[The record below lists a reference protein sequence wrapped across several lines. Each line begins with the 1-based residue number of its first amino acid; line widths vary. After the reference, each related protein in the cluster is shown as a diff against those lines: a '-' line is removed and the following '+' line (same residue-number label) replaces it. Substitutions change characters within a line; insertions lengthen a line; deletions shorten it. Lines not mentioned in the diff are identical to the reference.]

1 MTNADVALLL
11 SRLVFTAVASF
22 LAIVLW
28 SRTRD
33 SAWMLMVVGT
43 IASYADIV
51 FTLLVKFG
59 VADQDVLSP
68 GGVPLASMVFS
79 NLPTLMFI
87 IAFAVMVGRKRIR

>member
-1 MTNADVALLL
+1 MSNADLFLLL

-51 FTLLVKFG
+51 FSLLVAFG
-59 VADQDVLSP
+59 VADEAALSP
-68 GGVPLASMVFS
+68 GGVPLASIVFS
-79 NLPTLMFI
+79 NVPTLMYI
-87 IAFAVMVGRKRIR
+87 IAFAVMVARKRVR